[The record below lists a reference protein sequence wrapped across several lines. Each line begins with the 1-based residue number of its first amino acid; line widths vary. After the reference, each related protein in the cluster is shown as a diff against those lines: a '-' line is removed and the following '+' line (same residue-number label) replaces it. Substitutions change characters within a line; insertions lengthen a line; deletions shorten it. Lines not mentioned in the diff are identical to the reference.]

1 MRLTTITQI
10 VVGLASLVSIG
21 FATDRALDQWGR
33 LQSAEKAA
41 QVSLTMR
48 VLSDLSGTLAVERGL
63 TNAYLNSGKPL
74 EAPAKARMEQ
84 LRTAVSDQLTQVSAN
99 PLALDIVSLQTAYRR
114 LTLLRARVDG
124 LPAGDLSLSQEWFGT
139 ATDTINAALAT
150 MRGAMRILPQGV
162 SLELRRTLNAQQSLA
177 ELSEFKG
184 RERGL
189 LVGILSAD
197 RLPTRAEAV
206 ALGVAIGM
214 NTTAKLGLEAWFN
227 SYQSRAGLLLDEYRR
242 RDRAAEEAR
251 NTQLDLVEQGLP
263 YSMTP
268 EQWFDIS
275 TQSILSVAD
284 LVAMASEE
292 IIQRSRSDVSDYLRL
307 LFAWSAILFC
317 IVSFS
322 LYGLFI
328 IRRRL
333 LSPILEITRLMRC
346 MADRDYEIHWA
357 VPTNRNEVSTMLRT
371 LASLRDNLIAGRE
384 AEKLEDERRTAEVSR
399 LRVRDTAIEA
409 FNARAGEIF
418 DALLE
423 AIDALSRTAGRMKMV
438 AEDSAGQSTVI
449 ASASEEASQ
458 NVTLIAGV
466 TEQLSSSIFEISRQI
481 SVSSEIAVK
490 AAGQTGE
497 TSARV
502 KKLSEAADQISSIS
516 SLIRAIADQT
526 NLLALNATIEA
537 ARAGELGRGFAV
549 VASEVKVL
557 ASQTANATEQ
567 ITAQIKA
574 VIDAVGHTA
583 TALSDITAT
592 VAQVS
597 DRSQSVAAAV
607 EQQSVATKTIVVN
620 AEHAAHGVNN
630 VSRAITGMT
639 SSVSEAELMAQNVA
653 VVSETLSQRV
663 AALRQAFTA
672 LKTDLAAA

>member
-10 VVGLASLVSIG
+10 IVGLASLVSIG

-33 LQSAEKAA
+33 LRSAEKAA
-41 QVSLTMR
+41 EVSLTMR
-48 VLSDLSGTLAVERGL
+48 VLSDLAGGLAVERGL
-63 TNAYLNSGKPL
+63 INAYLNSGKPL
-74 EAPAKARMEQ
+74 ETPAKTRIEQ
-84 LRTAVSDQLTQVSAN
+84 LRTSVADQLAHVSIN
-99 PLALDIVSLQTAYRR
+99 SLALDIVPLQTAHRR
-114 LTLLRARVDG
+114 LTLMRARVDG
-124 LPAGDLSLSQEWFGT
+124 LSTGDLALSQEWFGT
-139 ATDTINAALAT
+139 VTDTINAALAT
-150 MRGAMRILPQGV
+150 MRGAMRALPPGV
-162 SLELRRTLNAQQSLA
+162 SLELRRNLSAQLSLV

-184 RERGL
+184 RERGI
-189 LVGILSAD
+189 LVGILSGN

-206 ALGVAIGM
+206 AMGVAIGM
-214 NTTAKLGLEAWFN
+214 DATAKLSLEAWFS
-227 SYQSRAGLLLDEYRR
+227 SYQSRAGLLLDDYRR
-242 RDRAAEEAR
+242 LDAVTEEAR
-251 NTQLDLVEQGLP
+251 NAQLALVEQGRP
-263 YSMTP
+263 YSLTP

-275 TQSILSVAD
+275 TQSIIAVKNIA
-284 LVAMASEE
+284 AMVSEE
-292 IIQRSRSDVSDYLRL
+292 IIEKASNDVSESLRVL
-307 LFAWSAILFC
+307 IAWSVIFLS
-317 IVSFS
+317 ISGFS
-322 LYGLFI
+322 LYGLYI

-333 LSPILEITRLMRC
+333 LSPILEITRVMRC

-357 VPTNRNEVSTMLRT
+357 IPTNRNEVSTMLRT
-371 LASLRDNLIAGRE
+371 LASLRDNLIAGRD
-384 AEKLEDERRTAEVSR
+384 AEKMESDRRAAEVTR
-399 LRVRDTAIEA
+399 LRARDTAIEA
-409 FNARAGEIF
+409 FSARAGEIF
-418 DALLE
+418 DALLD

-458 NVTLIAGV
+458 NVTLIARV

-583 TALSDITAT
+583 SALSDITAT

-620 AEHAAHGVNN
+620 AEHAAQGVNS

-639 SSVSEAELMAQNVA
+639 SSVNEAELMAQNVA
-653 VVSETLSQRV
+653 VVSETLTQRV
-663 AALRQAFTA
+663 AALRQAFAA